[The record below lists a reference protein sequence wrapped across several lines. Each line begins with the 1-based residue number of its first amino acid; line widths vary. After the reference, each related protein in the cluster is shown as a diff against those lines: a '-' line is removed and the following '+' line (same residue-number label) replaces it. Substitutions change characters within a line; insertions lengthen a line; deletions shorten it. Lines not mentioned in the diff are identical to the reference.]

1 MKLALLPTCFI
12 QVYHVASVTCHLN
25 YLDFVGVVRVAGVVS
40 LRGFL
45 GLSSVSVYSDTSVS
59 FYQSQPLGEDDHE
72 VYIPSDVWEE
82 IYDAG
87 LYTGLPEPTTSR
99 REAYR
104 QWVRDHQPFVYLP
117 KDYHAPRLTPS
128 NYSVFPENKALLHY
142 GIAFTYEEVIEYA
155 IKTKRLQ
162 RENLEPSEALAHG
175 YRAATAF
182 VKNLSKQ
189 SGVHL
194 ELQFPLSLKYRY
206 VAAVCNTNNMFTK
219 PAKKERVTEM
229 ESMVMSRHYPRVYT
243 GDAEG
248 EEYDS
253 DSEEAEEQ
261 EKNLEREGRS
271 QGAL

>member
-1 MKLALLPTCFI
+1 M
-12 QVYHVASVTCHLN
+12 Q
-25 YLDFVGVVRVAGVVS
+25 
-40 LRGFL
+40 
-45 GLSSVSVYSDTSVS
+45 
-59 FYQSQPLGEDDHE
+59 
-72 VYIPSDVWEE
+72 
-82 IYDAG
+82 
-87 LYTGLPEPTTSR
+87 
-99 REAYR
+99 AYR

-229 ESMVMSRHYPRVYT
+229 ERAVKERHGSDHGLRWWWDRDWTHPRYVYSMRALPPSNLHAAMVMSRH
-243 GDAEG
+243 
-248 EEYDS
+248 
-253 DSEEAEEQ
+253 
-261 EKNLEREGRS
+261 KNILASTLATPKERSTTPIQKKQRS
-271 QGAL
+271 KRKA